1 MISAV
6 LYREDGR
13 YTGFRASGH
22 SGYDEPGRD
31 IVCAAV
37 SVLGCTCVNSLE
49 ALLGVQ
55 VLLNGNEDGLLDFDL
70 PPLPA
75 GSEAGAQLLMGA
87 LGQGL
92 RDLQGGYPA
101 YVHFQIKGR
110 RKER

>member
-22 SGYDEPGRD
+22 SGYDEAGRD

-49 ALLGVQ
+49 ALLGVR
-55 VLLNGNEDGLLDFDL
+55 VLLKGNDEGLLDFDL
-70 PPLPA
+70 PELPE
-75 GSEAGAQLLMGA
+75 GSEPGVQLLMGA

-92 RDLQGGYPA
+92 QDLQGGYPE
-101 YVHFQIKGR
+101 YVQFQIKRR